1 LAGFIYMAID
11 LDYIPLKKW
20 FAGLKGGSDTPS
32 ADLPRVH
39 RPTTVIRDAQF
50 FDITDGRPI
59 KRDQNRSQAV
69 TQEVIDAILDK
80 ISTGGYQSLT
90 DEEKRILNE
99 ASKHI
104 N

>member
-1 LAGFIYMAID
+1 MAVD
-11 LDYIPLKKW
+11 LNLIPLRAW
-20 FAGLKGGSDTPS
+20 FAELNRPDSIPPVNS
-32 ADLPRVH
+32 SRVH
-39 RPTTVIRDAQF
+39 RPTPTIRDAQF
-50 FDITDGRPI
+50 FDIESGRPI
-59 KRDQNRSQAV
+59 NRDKNRSQAV

-104 N
+104 H